1 MKDLEGK
8 VVTIERICG
17 DNTVG
22 IEESEYYFDK
32 RAFEPLNIKPTKDE
46 LLKLPIGTKITTDND
61 EYNVFL
67 KTGEDVFRNDDSDVL
82 VDYDINDDLTINDED
97 LGTRIIK
104 VEVPTYETEYDSSGE
119 VKEMTIAEIS
129 KALGYEVKII
139 KEDK

>member
-1 MKDLEGK
+1 MM
-8 VVTIERICG
+8 
-17 DNTVG
+17 
-22 IEESEYYFDK
+22 
-32 RAFEPLNIKPTKDE
+32 NIM
-46 LLKLPIGTKITTDND
+46 
-61 EYNVFL
+61 FF